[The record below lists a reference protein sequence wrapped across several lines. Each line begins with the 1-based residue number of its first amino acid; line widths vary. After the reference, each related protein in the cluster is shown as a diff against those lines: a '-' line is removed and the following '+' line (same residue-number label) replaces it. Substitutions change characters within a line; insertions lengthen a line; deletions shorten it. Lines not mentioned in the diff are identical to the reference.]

1 MARNWQLGM
10 SLGKLI
16 HYPDTQATVG
26 QDFAEYC
33 YLCVTIRHWSIMLVY
48 IYLKDKYFEMQDMI
62 TSHSLLPSLMSNWQ
76 RIAGDRLLMKL
87 CIACICSY

>member
-1 MARNWQLGM
+1 MARNWQLGL

-33 YLCVTIRHWSIMLVY
+33 YLCVTIRHWVYYASIC
-48 IYLKDKYFEMQDMI
+48 IFE
-62 TSHSLLPSLMSNWQ
+62 
-76 RIAGDRLLMKL
+76 G
-87 CIACICSY
+87 